1 MPSNVSGSLNKARA
15 LSHKLEVLRRPVG
28 LIGVELHKERSQPC
42 HNDPSLTLISD

>member
-15 LSHKLEVLRRPVG
+15 LSHKLPVG